1 VRYHRGKKPREVRDG
16 IRPRQSGRD
25 GASAACLDHG
35 QRRKGLA
42 SVERADWG
50 VLDRLDEKGYISNAQ
65 SKSKSVIVTEEG
77 AKRARELF
85 ERRFGIER
93 QSAGRR

>member
-1 VRYHRGKKPREVRDG
+1 M
-16 IRPRQSGRD
+16 
-25 GASAACLDHG
+25 
-35 QRRKGLA
+35 
-42 SVERADWG
+42 ERADWG